1 MAKAPRS
8 RRVSTGGIT
17 LPGGFLAAGG
27 TAGIKASGKPDLA
40 LVVAQRPCTAA
51 GVFTRNKLPGAHVTI
66 CKKHLQR
73 GRARA
78 ILCNSGCANDATGQQ
93 GLKNAIQCCR
103 WTAEQVNAA
112 GLGAGVEKIDPHE
125 VLPASTG
132 VIGPQLPMAKMRRG
146 IAELAGRLKRGPG
159 ADDAAARAIM
169 TTDLV
174 PKTAVRRMRLGG
186 KAVTVAGMA
195 KGSGMIAPNMAT
207 MLVFITTD
215 AAIRAVPL
223 RAALRA
229 AVAVSFNRISVD
241 FHTSP
246 SDTVLVLASGAAG
259 NRPIART
266 FGRAFAGFQRV
277 LTEVCRDLAYQ
288 IVKDGEGATKVF
300 RVRVRGAR
308 NEAEADA
315 IGRSVV
321 NSPLVKTAVHGGDPN
336 WGRIVTAAAN
346 APAQLD
352 PRLLSLRIGQG
363 RAAVRVFLRG
373 QPVEAKGRRRG
384 ALRRLMRAKEVVFDL
399 DLGLGGADVEWLGC
413 DLSRQYIAIN
423 ADYTT

>member
-1 MAKAPRS
+1 MPA
-8 RRVSTGGIT
+8 
-17 LPGGFLAAGG
+17 GFFAVGG
-27 TAGIKASGKPDLA
+27 TAGIKVSGKPDLA
-40 LVVAQRPCTAA
+40 LVVADRPCTAA
-51 GVFTRNKLPGAHVTI
+51 GVFTQNKLPGAHVTI
-66 CKKHLQR
+66 CKKHLKR

-78 ILCNSGCANDATGQQ
+78 ILCNSGCANDATGEQ

-103 WTAEQVNAA
+103 WVAEQV
-112 GLGAGVEKIDPHE
+112 GGIGAKLDPHE

-132 VIGPQLPMAKMRRG
+132 VIGPQLPMQKMRRG
-146 IAELAGRLKRGPG
+146 IAELAGRLKRGPA
-159 ADDAAARAIM
+159 ADEAAARAIM

-174 PKTAVRRMRLGG
+174 PKTAVRRVRLFG
-186 KAVTVAGMA
+186 KTVTVAGMA

-207 MLVFITTD
+207 MLVFVTTD
-215 AAIRAVPL
+215 AVIEAVPL
-223 RAALRA
+223 QAALRA

-259 NRPIART
+259 HAPIAKASGGA
-266 FGRAFAGFQRV
+266 FGGFRGA

-288 IVKDGEGATKVF
+288 IIKDGEGATKVF
-300 RVRVRGAR
+300 RVRVRGAKS
-308 NEAEADA
+308 EVDADA

-346 APAQLD
+346 APARLD
-352 PRLLSLRIGQG
+352 PRKLSLRIGSERG
-363 RAAVRVFLRG
+363 GVVVFLHG
-373 QPVEAKGRRRG
+373 QPVETNRQRQR
-384 ALRRLMRAKEVVFDL
+384 ALERLMKAKEVVFEL
-399 DLGLGGADVEWLGC
+399 NLGIGSAEVEWLGC